1 MRTFLRYWCAGFGLG
16 YGPKMPGT
24 WGTLLGFPLAWL
36 THQDLGLTA
45 ILWSL
50 GMGLSVWAIAHCV
63 EVGEDPGWV
72 VCDEFM
78 AFWGCIAFLP
88 LSQWWQAC
96 ILFRLFDIFKPWPLP
111 WLERSLPTA
120 YAIMMDDFVAALYAL
135 GLVYGVN
142 HWLL

>member
-1 MRTFLRYWCAGFGLG
+1 
-16 YGPKMPGT
+16 
-24 WGTLLGFPLAWL
+24 
-36 THQDLGLTA
+36 
-45 ILWSL
+45 
-50 GMGLSVWAIAHCV
+50 MGLSVWAIAHCV

-88 LSQWWQAC
+88 SSQWWQAF

-120 YAIMMDDFVAALYAL
+120 YAIMFDDFVAALYAL
-135 GLVYGVN
+135 GLVYVN
-142 HWLL
+142 HWCCSACRLTSSSSALLCLPGSVACWVVPW